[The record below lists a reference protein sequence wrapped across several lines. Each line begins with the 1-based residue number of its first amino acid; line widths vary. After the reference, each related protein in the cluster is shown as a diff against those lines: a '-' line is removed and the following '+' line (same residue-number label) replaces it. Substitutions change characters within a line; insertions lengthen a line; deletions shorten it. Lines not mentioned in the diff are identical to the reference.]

1 MDGPRVEDPGGE
13 VKKNYMTLAE
23 AQMGWLQRE
32 IVEKTAISM
41 FILEFLNM
49 G

>member
-1 MDGPRVEDPGGE
+1 MDGPRVEDPDGE
-13 VKKNYMTLAE
+13 VKSYMTLAE
-23 AQMGWLQRE
+23 AQMGWLQWE

-41 FILEFLNM
+41 FILDFLNK

>member
-1 MDGPRVEDPGGE
+1 MEDPDGE

-23 AQMGWLQRE
+23 AQMGWLQWE
-32 IVEKTAISM
+32 IEKTAISM
-41 FILEFLNM
+41 FISEFLNM